1 MRRSQP
7 GRLDALPFAGESDAM
22 PLEVARTNADKLA
35 DNAEH
40 HRTEMLRAARTV
52 RISVSDPAA
61 QEELLECLGLL
72 DLQGS

>member
-1 MRRSQP
+1 
-7 GRLDALPFAGESDAM
+7 M
-22 PLEVARTNADKLA
+22 PLEEARTNADKLA

-40 HRTEMLRAARTV
+40 HRIEMLRAARTV